1 MRSSGVSFVFIS
13 SIDDILTASEMIK
26 EQAQHLQLVF
36 THLTQYG
43 IIINLAKYHFG
54 VPSLQFLRHLIDV
67 HGIHPLADKVKAIQD
82 YLEPTSVCKL
92 REFLG
97 MVNFYRRFIPN
108 CADTLHPLTDLH
120 TQHGKKPK
128 RLLVWSYECAA
139 AFAVV
144 KSSLAEATMLAHP
157 KSDAPLCLMVDVSD
171 VAVGAVFQQYVERK

>member
-1 MRSSGVSFVFIS
+1 MNLLFCLPFSMRSSGVSLAFIS
-13 SIDDILTASEMIK
+13 SIDDMLTFSEMIK
-26 EQAQHLQLVF
+26 KQAQHLQLVF

-97 MVNFYRRFIPN
+97 MVNFYRRFIPD
-108 CADTLHPLTDLH
+108 CADTLHPPTDL
-120 TQHGKKPK
+120 
-128 RLLVWSYECAA
+128 
-139 AFAVV
+139 
-144 KSSLAEATMLAHP
+144 M
-157 KSDAPLCLMVDVSD
+157 
-171 VAVGAVFQQYVERK
+171 